1 MASDSVVGLGT
12 MLVGVELTVLG
23 HVVATHALVPFAAEP
38 AGNTLVLAGV
48 LFCLAGAMRVRNA

>member
-1 MASDSVVGLGT
+1 